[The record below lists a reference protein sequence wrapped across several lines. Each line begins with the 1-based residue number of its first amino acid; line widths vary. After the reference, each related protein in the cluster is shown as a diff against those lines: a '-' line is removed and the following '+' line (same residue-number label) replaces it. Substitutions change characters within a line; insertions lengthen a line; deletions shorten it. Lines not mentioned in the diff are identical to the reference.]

1 MATKQRSVRL
11 PEDVSNALERVAKK
25 YDLDETDVIKR
36 ALRSY
41 IRQVERDEKTLLS
54 KESTEELNATQ

>member
-11 PEDVSNALERVAKK
+11 PDDVSNALEKIAKK

-36 ALRSY
+36 ALRTY
-41 IRQVERDEKTLLS
+41 LRAVHKDKEVLLS
-54 KESTEELNATQ
+54 KESTEELSI